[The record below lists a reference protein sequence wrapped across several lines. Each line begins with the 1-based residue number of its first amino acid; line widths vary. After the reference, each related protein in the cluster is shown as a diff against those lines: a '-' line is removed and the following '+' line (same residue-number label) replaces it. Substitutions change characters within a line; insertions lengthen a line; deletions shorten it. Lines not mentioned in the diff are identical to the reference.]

1 MLSVT
6 VPPSSCMKRN
16 SHDNT
21 FSSYK
26 GHLAYPVCKIIN
38 INSWLKHLFTVTM
51 LYEDIWQGCFI
62 SKLLSVHGVRKL
74 HTSKKYLKF
83 SWSKDFGGFFVCW
96 GGGVIRTF
104 LSSYKLLFLFSSCT
118 VWVPWLSSTSFLK
131 LLATILHIDKNDL
144 SIAVYG
150 ISRYGLSHP
159 ALVTSMWPHWVVCK
173 YFPFAFWV
181 VVKLVKV
188 QHKPETE
195 NAILRAEVVS
205 SS

>member
-1 MLSVT
+1 MKT
-6 VPPSSCMKRN
+6 FGKDASSASYCLYTEYANFIHQRN
-16 SHDNT
+16 IWNLVEAKTLVVS
-21 FSSYK
+21 
-26 GHLAYPVCKIIN
+26 
-38 INSWLKHLFTVTM
+38 LFV
-51 LYEDIWQGCFI
+51 G
-62 SKLLSVHGVRKL
+62 
-74 HTSKKYLKF
+74 
-83 SWSKDFGGFFVCW
+83 